1 MNNKLIFLGL
11 IPVLM
16 LTVPNV
22 YASEDNCDENPNDS
36 LCNGDRG
43 IEGLIFCD
51 VLYDALY
58 HIPYTTLD
66 IYLPLVNVYATPYRL
81 KYLVLGQGLAVL
93 VILRYTHWVTRRMN
107 FSIFGRCYN
116 TTNFRSTM
124 CLSFTA
130 FFLVRISK

>member
-1 MNNKLIFLGL
+1 
-11 IPVLM
+11 M

-43 IEGLIFCD
+43 IEGLIFC
-51 VLYDALY
+51 VYHMPYTDALY

-81 KYLVLGQGLAVL
+81 KYLVLGQGLSSGAVITQPTSEVQCVL
-93 VILRYTHWVTRRMN
+93 VSPH
-107 FSIFGRCYN
+107 FSWYGFPNRT
-116 TTNFRSTM
+116 TTN
-124 CLSFTA
+124 
-130 FFLVRISK
+130 I

>member
-1 MNNKLIFLGL
+1 
-11 IPVLM
+11 M

-36 LCNGDRG
+36 LCSGDRG

-58 HIPYTTLD
+58 HIPYITLD

-93 VILRYTHWVTRRMN
+93 VILRYTHWGTRRMS

>member
-81 KYLVLGQGLAVL
+81 
-93 VILRYTHWVTRRMN
+93 
-107 FSIFGRCYN
+107 
-116 TTNFRSTM
+116 
-124 CLSFTA
+124 
-130 FFLVRISK
+130 

>member
-58 HIPYTTLD
+58 HIPYITFRHLSTSGKCLCD
-66 IYLPLVNVYATPYRL
+66 SLSIEISGTGSRTGCSCHFKVYA
-81 KYLVLGQGLAVL
+81 LG
-93 VILRYTHWVTRRMN
+93 H
-107 FSIFGRCYN
+107 
-116 TTNFRSTM
+116 
-124 CLSFTA
+124 
-130 FFLVRISK
+130 